1 MFTRP
6 LRWTC
11 FLLLAS
17 ACGTRGLHRNAPAID
32 AVRPSLAEI
41 FGATPIDGTRPTDV
55 SVSADG
61 SAVAYQWQPP
71 TSDDNEGDSAAAPA
85 RLFVVSSRGGERV
98 DLGEKRSA
106 QWAPVGAKLF
116 WCEGKRVVSWAAGS
130 PTSATTPWKTLEED
144 VTEIRFAPGG
154 RLALLSGGPRR
165 WIVQIDAAGQAG
177 STVEVDR
184 PAGFSVDRATL
195 NDSGLFV
202 QFRKG
207 GRPGRGAASGP
218 SSREAEASRPASA
231 PASRGARGDGEIE
244 IAWIEPA
251 GAVAWRRQL
260 AAPEGWSVDQV
271 VPDSAG
277 AFAWVVLSER
287 DGEARGQGMMPDYL
301 TEKVTTRPVRGR
313 NAKDTEPRR
322 MAKLARPGDGTELLT
337 IPGLDEPRR
346 GSIEIVACSPRN
358 GRGRAVAAIQAEF
371 RSARRIVVLSA
382 AATGDA
388 GVSAREV
395 LAIPGPVG
403 GVEQLVPSNGD
414 PFVLSEGSGRA
425 RIYDFND
432 GGEEL
437 SPRTTQ
443 SLDVLWASRHPAGG
457 WMALI
462 RDPKEPFASRPTRIA
477 KDGTLSPLPGPLQ
490 WTEGAR
496 LSRDGSVVAFL
507 GAERG
512 RTEDVMAQRTDGS
525 AAPVRL
531 TFTAPAASEAP
542 GAPIVPELV
551 SYRSGDG
558 TTVWSYL
565 YEPPAGV
572 ARHGGA
578 VIFLHGA
585 GYLQEVRAS
594 LGFPGYVVNHHF
606 HRRLAAMGYVVMCPD
621 FRGSAGY
628 GRKFRT
634 DVFQNLGI
642 PDSDDI
648 LAAKRFLIERG
659 GVDGGRIGLYGG
671 SYGGFL
677 TLMCMLRYP
686 TEFACG
692 AALRSVTDWRT
703 YSPEYTRPL
712 LGGGPDDVPQVYA
725 RCSPIDLA
733 EQLARPVLL
742 LHGMKDDNVFV
753 QDTIR
758 LVERLQKLGKTE
770 LFELMLYPSQNH
782 TFTSPHSWI
791 DEYRRIELFFEKHL
805 NPLGPKSRNE

>member
-1 MFTRP
+1 MLSRS

-11 FLLLAS
+11 LFLLTS
-17 ACGTRGLHRNAPAID
+17 ACGARGLHGSASVRD
-32 AVRPSLAEI
+32 GVRPSLEEI
-41 FGATPIDGTRPTDV
+41 FGEMPIDGARPTDV

-61 SAVAYQWQPP
+61 SAVAYQWQPRAR
-71 TSDDNEGDSAAAPA
+71 DGGEGDSTEAPA

-98 DLGEKRSA
+98 DLGERRGA
-106 QWAPVGAKLF
+106 QWSPVGARLL
-116 WCEGKRVVSWAAGS
+116 WCEGKSVVGWAAGS
-130 PTSATTPWKTLEED
+130 PTTATAPWKTLDED

-165 WIVQIDAAGQAG
+165 WIVQLDPSGQAG
-177 STVEVDR
+177 SAVEIER
-184 PAGFSVDRATL
+184 PAGFAIERATVT
-195 NDSGLFV
+195 DAGLFV

-207 GRPGRGAASGP
+207 GRPGRFAASGP
-218 SSREAEASRPASA
+218 SSREGEASRAATA
-231 PASRGARGDGEIE
+231 PASRPRGDGEVE
-244 IAWIEPA
+244 IAWIEPS
-251 GAVAWRRQL
+251 GAVSWRRPI
-260 AAPEGWSVDQV
+260 AAPEGWSVDQII
-271 VPDSAG
+271 PDTLG
-277 AFAWVVLSER
+277 ALAWVVLSER
-287 DGEARGQGMMPDYL
+287 DGEIRGQGMMPDFL

-313 NAKDTEPRR
+313 SAKDTELRR
-322 MAKLARPGDGTELLT
+322 VARLARPSDGAELMA
-337 IPGLDEPRR
+337 IEGLEEPRR
-346 GSIEIVACSPRN
+346 GSIEIVARPPRN
-358 GRGRAVAAIQAEF
+358 GRARAVAAVTAEH
-371 RSARRIVVLSA
+371 RSARMILALSA
-382 AATGDA
+382 SGTGEPAT
-388 GVSAREV
+388 STRE
-395 LAIPGPVG
+395 LLSIPGPVG
-403 GVEQLVPSNGD
+403 GVEQIVPAGGK
-414 PFVLSEGSGRA
+414 PFLLSERSGRA
-425 RIYDFND
+425 RIYDFTDD
-432 GGEEL
+432 GDEL
-437 SPRTTQ
+437 APQTPDT
-443 SLDVLWASRHPAGG
+443 LDVLWASRLEAGG
-457 WMALI
+457 WIAQI
-462 RDPKEPFASRPTRIA
+462 REPAEPYASQFARVGR
-477 KDGTLSPLPGPLQ
+477 DGSITGLPGGPL
-490 WTEGAR
+490 WAEGAR
-496 LSRDGSVVAFL
+496 LARDSSVVAFL
-507 GAERG
+507 GAELG
-512 RTEDVMAQRTDGS
+512 RTEDLMAQRADGS
-525 AAPVRL
+525 SAPVRL
-531 TFTAPAASEAP
+531 TFTAPAPSDAP
-542 GAPIVPELV
+542 GAPIVPEIV

-558 TTVWSYL
+558 TTVWAYR
-565 YEPPAGV
+565 YEPPPGIP
-572 ARHGGA
+572 RNGGA

-648 LAAKRFLIERG
+648 LAAKRFLVERG
-659 GVDGGRIGLYGG
+659 GVDGSRIGLYGG

-677 TLMCMLRYP
+677 TLMCLLRYP

-712 LGGGPDDVPQVYA
+712 LGGGPDDVPHVYA

-733 EQLARPVLL
+733 ESLARPVLL

-758 LVERLQKLGKTE
+758 LVERFQKLRKTE

-805 NPLGPKSRNE
+805 NLQRSEGRNE